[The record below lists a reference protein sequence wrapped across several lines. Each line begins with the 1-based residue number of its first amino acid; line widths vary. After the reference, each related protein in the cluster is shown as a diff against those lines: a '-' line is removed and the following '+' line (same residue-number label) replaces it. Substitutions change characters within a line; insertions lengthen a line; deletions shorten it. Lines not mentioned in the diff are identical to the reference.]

1 MVGEKLGDGLRPVYP
16 SSKDCSLM
24 CGFNDEHTGQKHFA
38 QCLFS
43 CLALTNKVYGSSMEN
58 CFFPFPLLFQI

>member
-1 MVGEKLGDGLRPVYP
+1 MSAAEAAAHRVV
-16 SSKDCSLM
+16 LM
-24 CGFNDEHTGQKHFA
+24 TSAGQKHFA

-58 CFFPFPLLFQI
+58 VCCFSLFLF